1 MVPSIF
7 SYRDFKLNKKKN
19 IFFKKQYSG
28 SLFSL
33 VIIFKVKLYKSI
45 YLFGFWQIVSLFL
58 VEATKEKMQK
68 L

>member
-33 VIIFKVKLYKSI
+33 VIIFKNYTSRFI
-45 YLFGFWQIVSLFL
+45 YFGFWQIVSLFI
-58 VEATKEKMQK
+58 VETTKEKMQK